1 MHRPTLYIGLLVILA
16 MCLVPPFETGI
27 VDNVGDVLKGE
38 KVRTVEYHP
47 IWTRPEVSK
56 SDVVSDVQDWDIAGG
71 RLLLQILGV
80 SVVTVVVAY
89 LRDGY
94 A

>member
-1 MHRPTLYIGLLVILA
+1 MHRPTLYIGLLIILL
-16 MCLVPPFETGI
+16 MCLVPPFETGP
-27 VDNVGDVLKGE
+27 VDRVGDVLSGQEVQK
-38 KVRTVEYHP
+38 VEYQP
-47 IWTRPEVSK
+47 LWSRPELK
-56 SDVVSDVQDWDIAGG
+56 KRGVVSAIQDWDIAGS

-89 LRDGY
+89 LR